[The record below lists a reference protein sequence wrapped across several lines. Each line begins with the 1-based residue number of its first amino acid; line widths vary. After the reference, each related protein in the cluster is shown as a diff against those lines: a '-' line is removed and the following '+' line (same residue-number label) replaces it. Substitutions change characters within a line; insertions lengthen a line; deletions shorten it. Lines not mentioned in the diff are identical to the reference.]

1 MWCRRWREWGL
12 DIGCGS
18 SSGSYSDED
27 YCGGGRAEGYHGCGK
42 GEYQGMRIEYGWW

>member
-1 MWCRRWREWGL
+1 MWWRQWREWGL

-27 YCGGGRAEGYHGCGK
+27 CGDCRAEGYHGRGK
-42 GEYQGMRIEYGWW
+42 GEYQGMGIEYGWW